1 MSSAKLELRQ
11 IAGKLLQISNK
22 LEGKKEK
29 FEKHKNG
36 GKTKK
41 VDMKER
47 MRLMREMRGKSK
59 TQKMKIMKEN
69 NWKGG
74 KDGEETPVKH
84 ETVPEPAPAP
94 ESETETATVSET
106 EPASESD
113 TEPAPES
120 ESEPA
125 PETESEP
132 ATEQKNTGG
141 RRKRKD
147 KK

>member
-1 MSSAKLELRQ
+1 MSSSAKFELRQ
-11 IAGKLLQISNK
+11 IAGKLLKISEK
-22 LEGKKEK
+22 LEGKLEGKVDKKEK
-29 FEKHKNG
+29 FEKRKSG

-74 KDGEETPVKH
+74 KEPVAEPVADETEQDAI
-84 ETVPEPAPAP
+84 ETKPDADETEPGSTAKPDAIIDNTT
-94 ESETETATVSET
+94 ETETVT
-106 EPASESD
+106 
-113 TEPAPES
+113 APV
-120 ESEPA
+120 A
-125 PETESEP
+125 
-132 ATEQKNTGG
+132 GG
-141 RRKRKD
+141 RRKKD